1 MVAIVNHS
9 DKAFA
14 LFMQGYNCA
23 QSTAAAFAEDFG
35 LEASLV
41 LRTTAGFGGGMGGL
55 RETCGAVSAMVYI
68 AGLHA
73 GTYEPEDFTSK
84 KALYDLVKKMVR
96 EFSEQHG
103 TTCCRDLLEKAACLP
118 SPDPSERNAEYY
130 ATRPCARIVA
140 SAAEIISRTLEL
152 SR

>member
-1 MVAIVNHS
+1 MAHS
-9 DKAFA
+9 DEAEA

-23 QSTAAAFAEDFG
+23 QATAVPFAGAFGIE
-35 LEASLV
+35 ESLV

-55 RETCGAVSAMVYI
+55 RETCGAVSAMVYV

-73 GTYEPEDFTSK
+73 GGYAPGDIAAKT
-84 KALYDLVKKMVR
+84 ALYDLVKSMVR
-96 EFSEQHG
+96 EFSELHG
-103 TTCCRDLLEKAACLP
+103 TTCCRELLEKASCLP
-118 SPDPSERNAEYY
+118 KSDPSARNAEYY

-140 SAAEIISRTLEL
+140 SAAEIIARTLER